1 MVQGRGGT
9 YDLVKVN
16 FRVSIEDYNKMLE
29 LVKSGEYSSVSELV
43 RHAVELLVSEYKSL
57 DAMKG
62 SR

>member
-1 MVQGRGGT
+1 M
-9 YDLVKVN
+9 VKVN